1 MKRFVLALA
10 CLFVFSASADAAA
23 IHRFTPRRPGLP
35 AHERVVV
42 RPPQHFGAPARFA
55 VPGWTN
61 GQTEYWL
68 DSATAAAGL
77 D

>member
-1 MKRFVLALA
+1 MMRSVLTLA
-10 CLFVFSASADAAA
+10 CLFALCASANAAT
-23 IHRFTPRRPGLP
+23 IHRFTPRRIVLP
-35 AHERVVV
+35 AHEPVVV
-42 RPPQHFGAPARFA
+42 RPAQRFGAPGRFA